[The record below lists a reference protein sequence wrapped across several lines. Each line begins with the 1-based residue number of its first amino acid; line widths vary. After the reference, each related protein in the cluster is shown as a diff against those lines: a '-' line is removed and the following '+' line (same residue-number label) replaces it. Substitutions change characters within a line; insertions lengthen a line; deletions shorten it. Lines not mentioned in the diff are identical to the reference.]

1 MLFLGETITQIKDAP
16 NPSLKAKEKPS
27 VKKSTQKG
35 LLGLRKCP
43 EAESA
48 VYVTDPAAEN
58 AKTEI
63 GTVVATCSS
72 DSVAFWR
79 SFVRTII

>member
-58 AKTEI
+58 AKTKI
-63 GTVVATCSS
+63 GTMTATYPSE
-72 DSVAFWR
+72 A
-79 SFVRTII
+79 